1 MLRLVT
7 YSRQGYRI
15 YLNGQLVVESKGRSK
30 NWQPRMNYPNKRGE
44 LRKVLKKGTNVLTAT
59 SFLQYFKGKD
69 GDLEVY
75 LEGIKELP
83 KAN

>member
-1 MLRLVT
+1 MT
-7 YSRQGYRI
+7 
-15 YLNGQLVVESKGRSK
+15 
-30 NWQPRMNYPNKRGE
+30 YPNKRGE